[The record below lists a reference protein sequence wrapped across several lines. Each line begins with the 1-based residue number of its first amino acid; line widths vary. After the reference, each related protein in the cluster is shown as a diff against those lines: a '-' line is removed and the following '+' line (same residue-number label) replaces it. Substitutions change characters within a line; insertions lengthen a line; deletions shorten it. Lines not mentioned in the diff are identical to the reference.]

1 MEHSE
6 NKIIT
11 QSGLFQNM
19 VLQLSVPQTRALQK
33 YQRHK
38 PYAIDCV
45 SFLSSLYLLLA
56 DFMFVERRAG
66 AFQVQPCFR
75 NT

>member
-19 VLQLSVPQTRALQK
+19 VGAGLGAPAQRSTNTSAAKIPKAQTICNRLCVVSVLIISVTCR
-33 YQRHK
+33 
-38 PYAIDCV
+38 
-45 SFLSSLYLLLA
+45 LY
-56 DFMFVERRAG
+56 V
-66 AFQVQPCFR
+66 C
-75 NT
+75 